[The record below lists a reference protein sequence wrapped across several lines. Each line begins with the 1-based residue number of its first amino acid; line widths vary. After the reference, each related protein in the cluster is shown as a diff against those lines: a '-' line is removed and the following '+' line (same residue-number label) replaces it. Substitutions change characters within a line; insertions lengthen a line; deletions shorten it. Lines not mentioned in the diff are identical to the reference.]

1 MSRDHPAPDP
11 RRALPS
17 VDAGLQQMGDA
28 IVRWGHE
35 EVSQAIRGTLAQ
47 ARQQLDQGH
56 PVEVSTEA
64 LRQRVAAELHA
75 RHEPSLRP
83 VFNLT
88 GTVLH
93 TNLGRALLPRE
104 SVAAMVAVATAPTT
118 LEFDLASGERGERD
132 SHVESLICELTGT
145 EAATVVNNNAAAV
158 FLVLNSLALG
168 GEVPTSRGELVE
180 IGGSFRVPEIMARS
194 GCHLVE
200 VGTTNRTHLED
211 YAAAIGERTALLMKV
226 HTSNYRI
233 EGFTHAVEE
242 KALAAL
248 AREHGLPFVV
258 DMGSGSLVDFA
269 TLGLPAEPTAAA
281 TVAQGADVITFSGD
295 KLLGGPQCGIV
306 AGRRELIE
314 RIRKNPLKRALRLDK
329 LTLVALAEVLKLYRN
344 PATLRERLPT
354 LRLLTRP
361 LANIEAQARRLLPA
375 IAATLAT
382 HFQASVVPCNS
393 QIGSGALPVDTL
405 PSAAIEIIPVS
416 GDDSELRA
424 LGEALRR
431 LPVPVL
437 GRTSRGRLLL
447 DCRCLETEED
457 FLAQWAMLRESLA

>member
-64 LRQRVAAELHA
+64 LRQRVAAE
-75 RHEPSLRP
+75 
-83 VFNLT
+83 
-88 GTVLH
+88 
-93 TNLGRALLPRE
+93 
-104 SVAAMVAVATAPTT
+104 
-118 LEFDLASGERGERD
+118 
-132 SHVESLICELTGT
+132 SLIFELTGT

-248 AREHGLPFVV
+248 ACP
-258 DMGSGSLVDFA
+258 SWW
-269 TLGLPAEPTAAA
+269 TWAAA
-281 TVAQGADVITFSGD
+281 AWCTSPPWAC
-295 KLLGGPQCGIV
+295 PPNP
-306 AGRRELIE
+306 RR
-314 RIRKNPLKRALRLDK
+314 RPPSLR
-329 LTLVALAEVLKLYRN
+329 
-344 PATLRERLPT
+344 
-354 LRLLTRP
+354 
-361 LANIEAQARRLLPA
+361 
-375 IAATLAT
+375 
-382 HFQASVVPCNS
+382 
-393 QIGSGALPVDTL
+393 
-405 PSAAIEIIPVS
+405 
-416 GDDSELRA
+416 
-424 LGEALRR
+424 
-431 LPVPVL
+431 
-437 GRTSRGRLLL
+437 GRT
-447 DCRCLETEED
+447 
-457 FLAQWAMLRESLA
+457 

>member
-1 MSRDHPAPDP
+1 
-11 RRALPS
+11 
-17 VDAGLQQMGDA
+17 
-28 IVRWGHE
+28 
-35 EVSQAIRGTLAQ
+35 
-47 ARQQLDQGH
+47 
-56 PVEVSTEA
+56 
-64 LRQRVAAELHA
+64 
-75 RHEPSLRP
+75 
-83 VFNLT
+83 
-88 GTVLH
+88 
-93 TNLGRALLPRE
+93 
-104 SVAAMVAVATAPTT
+104 
-118 LEFDLASGERGERD
+118 
-132 SHVESLICELTGT
+132 
-145 EAATVVNNNAAAV
+145 
-158 FLVLNSLALG
+158 
-168 GEVPTSRGELVE
+168 
-180 IGGSFRVPEIMARS
+180 MARS